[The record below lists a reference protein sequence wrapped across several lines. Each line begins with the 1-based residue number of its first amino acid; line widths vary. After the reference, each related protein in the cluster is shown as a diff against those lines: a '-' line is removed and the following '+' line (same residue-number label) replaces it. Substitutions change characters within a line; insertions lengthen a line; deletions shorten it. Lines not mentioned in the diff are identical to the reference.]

1 MHIETRDGAL
11 DSILYSTFMTEVLR
25 QREKERKQ
33 MMCFLTKD
41 WMNWQMKGWMDEQM
55 DARVK
60 AAKEKQ
66 MNTDLR
72 NGNGSGTSEW
82 EPANQTHG

>member
-41 WMNWQMKGWMDEQM
+41 
-55 DARVK
+55 
-60 AAKEKQ
+60 
-66 MNTDLR
+66 
-72 NGNGSGTSEW
+72 
-82 EPANQTHG
+82 